1 MTLLR
6 RFRPVILALVLT
18 IVVATAA
25 YRVIEGWDWLDAA
38 FMTFLTLT
46 TVGYGEVHPLS
57 PAGKVLSI
65 VVMVAGVGG
74 VAYTFSAIG
83 DYIVSGELRG
93 ELERN
98 RMHKRVGELR
108 NHFIICGF
116 GRVGSEV
123 ARQFEREG
131 VPFVVVDNGADPTR
145 RCSEC
150 GHPVVQGDA
159 TDDDVLREAGIAHA
173 RGLVAT
179 LDNDA
184 ENTYVVLSAR
194 ALRPDLF
201 IVARSDSPGAEAKL
215 QKAGANRVLSPYSI
229 GGRHMAGMAVR
240 PTVVDFLDDVM
251 SSENLDFWVE
261 EIAVSATSSLTG
273 AALGSVQ
280 LRNRTGANVLAIRKT
295 SRVITNPSDDTVVED
310 GDRLIAFG
318 SRQQLAKLAELSGG

>member
-1 MTLLR
+1 MTILR
-6 RFRPVILALVLT
+6 RFRSVILALAATVVLG
-18 IVVATAA
+18 AA
-25 YRVIEGWDWLDAA
+25 GYRVIEGWDWLDAL

-93 ELERN
+93 DMERD
-98 RMHKRVGELR
+98 RMHKRVAELR

-123 ARQFEREG
+123 ARQFGREG
-131 VPFVVVDNGADPTR
+131 VPFVVVDNSTDPTR
-145 RCSEC
+145 RCAEC

-159 TDDDVLREAGIAHA
+159 TDDDVLRDAGIAHA

-194 ALRPDLF
+194 ALRADLF

-240 PTVVDFLDDVM
+240 PSVVDFLDDLM

-261 EIAVSATSSLTG
+261 EISVSATSSLKG
-273 AALGSVQ
+273 ATLGSVQ
-280 LRNRTGANVLAIRKT
+280 LRNVTGANVLAIRKST
-295 SRVITNPSDDTVVED
+295 RVVTNPSDDTVVEN

-318 SRQQLAKLAELSGG
+318 SRQQLANPAELSDG

>member
-1 MTLLR
+1 MTILR
-6 RFRPVILALVLT
+6 RLRPVILALA
-18 IVVATAA
+18 ATVILGAVG
-25 YRVIEGWDWLDAA
+25 YRVIEGWDWLDSL
-38 FMTFLTLT
+38 FMTFITLT

-57 PAGKVLSI
+57 PAGKVLSM

-93 ELERN
+93 DLEKD
-98 RMHKRVGELR
+98 RMHKRVGGLR
-108 NHFIICGF
+108 DHFIICGF

-123 ARQFEREG
+123 ARQFDREG
-131 VPFVVVDNGADPTR
+131 VPFVVVDNSVEPTR
-145 RCSEC
+145 RCVEC

-159 TDDDVLREAGIAHA
+159 TDDEVLRDAGIAHA

-215 QKAGANRVLSPYSI
+215 RKAGANRVLSPYSI

-240 PTVVDFLDDVM
+240 PSVVDFLDDLM

-261 EIAVSATSSLTG
+261 EIAVSTTSTLQGASLG
-273 AALGSVQ
+273 KMQ
-280 LRNRTGANVLAIRKT
+280 LRNVTGANVLAIRKDT
-295 SRVITNPSDDTVVED
+295 HVVTNPSDDTVVEG

-318 SRQQLAKLAELSGG
+318 SHQQLAKLAELAGG